1 MKEKM
6 AGASLVLIRW
16 LSFVAL
22 AAADELNRTA
32 EPGQDVI
39 LPCEAPGNE
48 DPEAAE
54 WKKQD
59 DDEWLIYLRP
69 NQSGSLSFG
78 SSYEDR
84 VDLQDRQLKNG
95 NASLVLRNVTTNDS
109 KTYECRVGRNRSMEL
124 ISTIHLVVASS
135 PVPPPPPATPGKQDE
150 NGGEKKDENIY
161 ALLVLL
167 VPVGVVICYI
177 YIKHCRRQ
185 RSAEPPAGPPLELQE
200 LEQPFRKPL
209 LPEAVV
215 CSQ

>member
-1 MKEKM
+1 MRFIDLLFITT
-6 AGASLVLIRW
+6 GLSLAHIW
-16 LSFVAL
+16 KSTT
-22 AAADELNRTA
+22 DELNRTA

-124 ISTIHLVVASS
+124 ITA
-135 PVPPPPPATPGKQDE
+135 D
-150 NGGEKKDENIY
+150 GETVLHDLFFNNLFTETSQINRKKI
-161 ALLVLL
+161 
-167 VPVGVVICYI
+167 
-177 YIKHCRRQ
+177 
-185 RSAEPPAGPPLELQE
+185 
-200 LEQPFRKPL
+200 
-209 LPEAVV
+209 
-215 CSQ
+215 